1 MHTIVRNQEATIPTT
16 TDLFRG
22 LRADKAP
29 RFDKMILAATK
40 IDRAKS
46 SGGVKDF
53 RNQGVKIHEHLAE
66 LIEGKKEM

>member
-46 SGGVKDF
+46 SAGMRDIKSQSVKM
-53 RNQGVKIHEHLAE
+53 HEHLAE
-66 LIEGKKEM
+66 LIKGKKEM